1 MGSVLK
7 YNKIFNN
14 LILIPIRI
22 GIGLFICID
31 ILALLFYLIKSQ
43 LN

>member
-1 MGSVLK
+1 MGSVFK

-22 GIGLFICID
+22 GIGLYIRIFIVLSYKI
-31 ILALLFYLIKSQ
+31 AA
-43 LN
+43 N

>member
-14 LILIPIRI
+14 LILIPIHI
-22 GIGLFICID
+22 GIGIFID
-31 ILALLFYLIKSQ
+31 ILFYCFIL
-43 LN
+43 